1 MRSALGVQDVPG
13 QRRASIAAVTVDEHT
28 LPADEAAFAA
38 LVDRHRR
45 ELQAHCY
52 RMTGSLDDSEDL
64 VQETFLRAWRGRAG
78 YAGQAS
84 VRSWLY
90 RIATNASLDAIKAS
104 RRRGRALDE
113 RSPAEVPWL
122 QPYPD
127 ALIAPRGAEPDA
139 AVITRESVELAFLT
153 AIQRLPPR
161 QRAALVLRDVVGW
174 SARETAALLDVSV
187 AAANSALKRA
197 RAAVQEAERAPRV
210 EPSER
215 EQAVLERFMS
225 AFERAD
231 ADAFAALLSADVR
244 ATMPP
249 APMLF
254 EGVEAVVGPIAEGV
268 LVPSFGTFRVLPTR
282 ANGLPAAALY
292 LRRPGDAEH
301 RPFALD
307 VLRVEGGRITELIG
321 FSCPPHGPA
330 FSADPVPDLFPR
342 FGLPSALS
350 PAPG

>member
-1 MRSALGVQDVPG
+1 MHALPH
-13 QRRASIAAVTVDEHT
+13 DET
-28 LPADEAAFAA
+28 EFAA

-45 ELQAHCY
+45 ELQSHCY
-52 RMTGSLDDSEDL
+52 RMTGSLEDSEDL

-104 RRRGRALDE
+104 RRRGRPLDE

-139 AVITRESVELAFLT
+139 ALMTRESVELAFLT

-161 QRAALVLRDVVGW
+161 QRAVLVLRDVVGW
-174 SARETAALLDVSV
+174 SAAETAALLEISV
-187 AAANSALKRA
+187 ASANSALQRA
-197 RAAVQEAERAPRV
+197 RAAVREAEQAPPA
-210 EPSER
+210 EPSDR

-231 ADAFAALLSADVR
+231 PDAFAALLSDDVR

-254 EGVEAVVGPIAEGV
+254 KGIEPIVGPIAEGV
-268 LVPSFGTFRVLPTR
+268 LVPSFGTFRALPTR

-292 LRRPGDAEH
+292 LRPPGDAEY

-307 VLRVEGGRITELIG
+307 VLRVEGGLITEMIG
-321 FSCPPHGPA
+321 FACPPHGPA
-330 FSADPVPDLFPR
+330 FSPDPTPDLFPR
-342 FGLPSALS
+342 FGLPSALA
-350 PAPG
+350 PA